1 MRVMSEL
8 VDPFRDIQ
16 MDDTEFACL
25 KAIVFFDPNARGL
38 TDPDRIRRLRHQIQV
53 RHRDSILKTPK
64 NKKICLSIL
73 TVLNVNKIIK
83 HQRKV
88 VTMVN

>member
-1 MRVMSEL
+1 MVHNIGMRVMSEL
-8 VDPFRDIQ
+8 VEPFREIQ

-53 RHRDSILKTPK
+53 
-64 NKKICLSIL
+64 
-73 TVLNVNKIIK
+73 
-83 HQRKV
+83 QR
-88 VTMVN
+88 